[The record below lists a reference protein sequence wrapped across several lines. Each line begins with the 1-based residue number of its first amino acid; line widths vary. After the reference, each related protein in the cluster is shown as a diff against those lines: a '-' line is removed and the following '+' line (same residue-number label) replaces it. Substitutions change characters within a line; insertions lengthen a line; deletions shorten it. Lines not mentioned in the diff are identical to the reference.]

1 MMVETGKPIAA
12 VARDLGIHDG
22 TLGNWVNAWRREHP
36 EPDQPLSPVERA
48 REGTRRGEPAAADGE
63 RVPEEIVARL
73 EADWPDW
80 QIWTVPKAIGG
91 TIWCARRWD
100 GSGQVLNAASAD
112 ELAEYLEEA
121 SSR

>member
-1 MMVETGKPIAA
+1 MAQNPT
-12 VARDLGIHDG
+12 D
-22 TLGNWVNAWRREHP
+22 
-36 EPDQPLSPVERA
+36 
-48 REGTRRGEPAAADGE
+48 
-63 RVPEEIVARL
+63 EIVARL

-100 GSGQVLNAASAD
+100 GSGQVLNAASAA

>member
-1 MMVETGKPIAA
+1 MRPWPGWKPTG
-12 VARDLGIHDG
+12 R
-22 TLGNWVNAWRREHP
+22 N
-36 EPDQPLSPVERA
+36 
-48 REGTRRGEPAAADGE
+48 
-63 RVPEEIVARL
+63 
-73 EADWPDW
+73 W

-100 GSGQVLNAASAD
+100 GTGQVLNAASAD

>member
-1 MMVETGKPIAA
+1 
-12 VARDLGIHDG
+12 VAQNSTD
-22 TLGNWVNAWRREHP
+22 A
-36 EPDQPLSPVERA
+36 
-48 REGTRRGEPAAADGE
+48 
-63 RVPEEIVARL
+63 IVARL
-73 EADWPDW
+73 EADWPNW

-100 GSGQVLNAASAD
+100 GAGKVLNAASAH